1 MSDLKK
7 NAMLQALESSL
18 GVVTTAARAAGIE
31 RSTHYRW
38 MREDDEYAEQVHSLK
53 NITLDFV
60 ESQLFKKI
68 KDGDTTSMI
77 FYLKTQGK
85 KRGYIER
92 VEQEHIQTEP
102 SKLILY
108 VDETDN
114 STNTNDRD

>member
-7 NAMLQALESSL
+7 NAMLQALEASL

-31 RSTHYRW
+31 RGTHYRW
-38 MREDDEYAEQVHSLK
+38 MREDEEYAEQVAGIKDLS
-53 NITLDFV
+53 LDFV
-60 ESQLFKKI
+60 ESQLFKRI

-108 VDETDN
+108 VDESDN
-114 STNTNDRD
+114 SFNADDRD

>member
-1 MSDLKK
+1 MKD
-7 NAMLQALESSL
+7 
-18 GVVTTAARAAGIE
+18 
-31 RSTHYRW
+31 
-38 MREDDEYAEQVHSLK
+38 
-53 NITLDFV
+53 ITLDFV

-92 VEQEHIQTEP
+92 VEQEYIQTEP

-108 VDETDN
+108 VDDSDN
-114 STNTNDRD
+114 STDTYDRD